1 MKEQRLYLL
10 GHPVSH
16 SRSAVM
22 YNAAYAAAG
31 FPWRYELLDCPTERD
46 ARAVL
51 VGRDFLQVNITTP
64 YKPLAF
70 AAADERDV
78 TVDLVGGA
86 NVLVNRGG
94 RLVAH
99 NTDGAGCVGFLAREG
114 FRFEDARVA
123 ICGTGP
129 TALAILTACVNAR
142 AGEVLLLGRSAER
155 TRAVLEGWRDRE
167 ADLAGLPGVRL
178 RASSYAEA
186 DVDIPSMD
194 LIVDATP
201 LGMNE
206 GDPAPFD
213 GALLREGQWAFDCV
227 YGHGITA
234 FVAAARD
241 AGCRTYDG
249 AGMLVGQAV
258 ETVRIVERSEG
269 VETGF
274 SNGALFELMAD
285 AAGFSLDPA

>member
-99 NTDGAGCVGFLAREG
+99 NTDGAGFLLMLRNSGVDTAG
-114 FRFEDARVA
+114 KSFLVLG
-123 ICGTGP
+123 CGG
-129 TALAILTACVNAR
+129 V
-142 AGEVLLLGRSAER
+142 GRSVIKKLLDAGAQVFAFDLNKESLQKVHAEFPGFIPLERVEAKPYDVVVNCTGVGMHR
-155 TRAVLEGWRDRE
+155 TEGVSPV
-167 ADLAGLPGVRL
+167 G
-178 RASSYAEA
+178 A
-186 DVDIPSMD
+186 DVLSLCSAAVD
-194 LIVDATP
+194 LIYVPAKSEFLRIAESCGKKIVNGEAMLFYQAYFSDCIY
-201 LGMNE
+201 LGAE
-206 GDPAPFD
+206 PSD
-213 GALLREGQWAFDCV
+213 EE
-227 YGHGITA
+227 
-234 FVAAARD
+234 
-241 AGCRTYDG
+241 AGG
-249 AGMLVGQAV
+249 
-258 ETVRIVERSEG
+258 
-269 VETGF
+269 
-274 SNGALFELMAD
+274 LFAKYKEKYKE
-285 AAGFSLDPA
+285 